1 MALSVYKKGQ
11 GNAAR
16 GVAGVIAVVLGVWAG
31 HQAWFYGPGSSTVFK
46 SIFTAFAVLLVAVR
60 VVGIRSG
67 DLDWVSVFAAFAL
80 VQLLTSV
87 PITPSGL
94 GVAEAAYV
102 ALLTAESTTDLA
114 GQIAAAAIIYRLF
127 SWVLLVPL
135 GAVAWLWWS
144 RTRTSSS
151 STRPETGP

>member
-1 MALSVYKKGQ
+1 MQKILREDDPPKPSTRLIGLGESSVT
-11 GNAAR
+11 AATNR
-16 GVAGVIAVVLGVWAG
+16 R
-31 HQAWFYGPGSSTVFK
+31 TD
-46 SIFTAFAVLLVAVR
+46 VR
-60 VVGIRSG
+60 TLKMQLSG

-102 ALLTAESTTDLA
+102 AVLTAGSSTEFA
-114 GQIAAAAIIYRLF
+114 GQVAAAAIIYRLF

-144 RTRTSSS
+144 RTRTRSSADMREAKS
-151 STRPETGP
+151 